1 MLRLIMFI
9 YPENPPTNKLATVHR
24 DVEHIQPLTKSDLQT
39 FYRSYFHPSSST
51 RAKAS
56 VHLIA
61 QGGGSSNISAAAGS
75 SSENLKK
82 LTSALSQALT
92 QLGGDSSSTAAV
104 DDTALSQQLSKLD
117 LSSGT
122 SLDPKKVMGA
132 LTSYLRNSA
141 GLAEER
147 VKELVEQGEGLLGQ
161 ILPAL
166 NLTSAA
172 SSEETVSKEGPSADV
187 PVANGHGVSN
197 GGDGEGEEKKQAIL
211 IKDVRAWKAGL
222 QASRGPRAVRDLSE
236 FEDLG
241 AKL

>member
-1 MLRLIMFI
+1 MFI

-39 FYRSYFHPSSST
+39 FYRSYFHPSSTT

-61 QGGGSSNISAAAGS
+61 QGGSSSN

-132 LTSYLRNSA
+132 LTSYLRDSA

-147 VKELVEQGEGLLGQ
+147 VKELIEQGEGLLGQ

-172 SSEETVSKEGPSADV
+172 SSGETVSKEGPSADV

-197 GGDGEGEEKKQAIL
+197 GGDGEAEEKKQPIL

>member
-1 MLRLIMFI
+1 MFI

-92 QLGGDSSSTAAV
+92 QLGVDSSSTAAV

-132 LTSYLRNSA
+132 LTSYLRDSA

-166 NLTSAA
+166 NLTSA

-197 GGDGEGEEKKQAIL
+197 GGDVEAEEKKQPIL

>member
-61 QGGGSSNISAAAGS
+61 QGGSSSNSAAAGS

-132 LTSYLRNSA
+132 LTSYLRDSA

-197 GGDGEGEEKKQAIL
+197 DGNVEAEEKKQPIL